1 MYMDIDTQID
11 RVPEMVENWMV
22 AVMRLLTTKK
32 YANCQSTF
40 TEIYVCYQ
48 PSQAKRRV
56 ASKVYVYNVI
66 VFL

>member
-1 MYMDIDTQID
+1 MYVDINTQID
-11 RVPEMVENWMV
+11 RGPENGENWVV